1 MPSSS
6 TRTTSSIASLRSPL
20 ISTIVVASE
29 RVQKLLAAAGL
40 ASRRTAEEWI
50 RAGRVRVDG
59 AVVQIG
65 DRADPGQQTITVD
78 GRRVGVAAHASW
90 AVHKPRGFLTTVR
103 DTAGRRTVMDL
114 LPPGLPRLY
123 PVGRLDLDTEG
134 LVLLTNDGALAHAL
148 LHPSLGSEREYQVT
162 ARGRMS
168 DTSLGHLVTGVEL
181 EDGRTAPA
189 EVSAARFDG
198 RVDATR
204 FVLVL
209 REGRKRQIRRA
220 LAALGHPVL
229 RLVRTRLG
237 PLRLG
242 RLPPG
247 AARPLTGGELRA
259 FERHVAALRR
269 QRQKSGKPPRQPL
282 EAGEEP
288 VRKAHRKPREDRQRP

>member
-1 MPSSS
+1 M
-6 TRTTSSIASLRSPL
+6 
-20 ISTIVVASE
+20 ASE

-40 ASRRTAEEWI
+40 ASRRAAEEWI

-65 DRADPGQQTITVD
+65 DRADPDRQTITVD
-78 GRRVGVAAHASW
+78 GKRVRVAPHASW
-90 AVHKPRGFLTTVR
+90 AVHKPRGLLTTVR
-103 DTAGRRTVMDL
+103 DTDGRRTVMDL

-162 ARGRMS
+162 ARGRIS
-168 DTSLGHLVTGVEL
+168 EASLGRLASGVEL
-181 EDGRTAPA
+181 DDGRTAPA
-189 EVSAARFDG
+189 EVSGARFDA
-198 RVDATR
+198 RANATR

-237 PLRLG
+237 PLRMG
-242 RLPPG
+242 RLPAG
-247 AARPLTGGELRA
+247 AARPLTGGEVRTL
-259 FERHVAALRR
+259 ERHALALRR
-269 QRQKSGKPPRQPL
+269 RQKPTGNGPQQPADRGV
-282 EAGEEP
+282 E
-288 VRKAHRKPREDRQRP
+288 VSRKARSKPRNTR

>member
-1 MPSSS
+1 M
-6 TRTTSSIASLRSPL
+6 
-20 ISTIVVASE
+20 ASE

-65 DRADPGQQTITVD
+65 DRADPDQQTITVD
-78 GRRVGVAAHASW
+78 GRRVGVAPHANW
-90 AVHKPRGFLTTVR
+90 AVHKPRGVLTTVR

-148 LHPSLGSEREYQVT
+148 LHPSLGSEREYSVT

-168 DTSLGHLVTGVEL
+168 DTILGRLASGVEL

-189 EVSAARFDG
+189 EVSAVRFDA
-198 RVDATR
+198 RADATR

-229 RLVRTRLG
+229 RLIRTRLG

-242 RLPPG
+242 RLPAG

-269 QRQKSGKPPRQPL
+269 QRQTTGKASGQPPEAGAKPARKARRKPL
-282 EAGEEP
+282 ET
-288 VRKAHRKPREDRQRP
+288 RQTP

>member
-1 MPSSS
+1 MP
-6 TRTTSSIASLRSPL
+6 
-20 ISTIVVASE
+20 SE

-40 ASRRTAEEWI
+40 ASRRTAEEWV

-59 AVVQIG
+59 AVVGLG
-65 DRADPGQQTITVD
+65 DRADPDRQTITID
-78 GRRVGVAAHASW
+78 GRPVRVAPHVSW
-90 AVHKPRGFLTTVR
+90 AVHKPRGVLTTVR

-123 PVGRLDLDTEG
+123 PVGRLDWDTEG

-148 LHPSLGSEREYQVT
+148 LHPSLGSEREYHVT

-168 DTSLGHLVTGVEL
+168 DTSLRRLAEGIEL
-181 EDGRTAPA
+181 EDGPTAPA
-189 EVSAARFDG
+189 DVRAPHFEARA
-198 RVDATR
+198 DATR

-242 RLPPG
+242 RLPAG
-247 AARPLTGGELRA
+247 AARPLSGAEVRA
-259 FERHVAALRR
+259 LERHASALRSRR
-269 QRQKSGKPPRQPL
+269 QAAGNRPRQPV
-282 EAGEEP
+282 ARRG
-288 VRKAHRKPREDRQRP
+288 KARGTANRKP

>member
-1 MPSSS
+1 MS
-6 TRTTSSIASLRSPL
+6 A
-20 ISTIVVASE
+20 E
-29 RVQKLLAAAGL
+29 RIQKLLAAAGL
-40 ASRRTAEEWI
+40 TSRRAAEEWI

-59 AVVQIG
+59 RVVGIG
-65 DRADPGQQTITVD
+65 ERADLDRQVLTVD
-78 GRRVGVAAHASW
+78 GRRVRLASPVSW
-90 AVHKPRGFLTTVR
+90 ALHKPRGILTTAR
-103 DTAGRRTVMDL
+103 DTTGRRTVMDL
-114 LPPGLPRLY
+114 LPPGVPRLF

-168 DTSLGHLVTGVEL
+168 DAELRRLEAGVEL

-189 EVSAARFDG
+189 EVGAPHFDARA
-198 RVDATR
+198 DATR
-204 FVLVL
+204 FTLVL

-242 RLPPG
+242 RLPAG
-247 AARPLTGGELRA
+247 AARPLTGGEVRSLQ
-259 FERHVAALRR
+259 RHAVALTRRR
-269 QRQKSGKPPRQPL
+269 QT
-282 EAGEEP
+282 AGN
-288 VRKAHRKPREDRQRP
+288 RLR

>member
-1 MPSSS
+1 M
-6 TRTTSSIASLRSPL
+6 
-20 ISTIVVASE
+20 ASE

-40 ASRRTAEEWI
+40 ASRRAAEEWI

-59 AVVQIG
+59 AIVQIG
-65 DRADPGQQTITVD
+65 DRADPDRQSITVD
-78 GRRVGVAAHASW
+78 GKRVRVAPPASW
-90 AVHKPRGFLTTVR
+90 AVHKPRGILTTVR
-103 DTAGRRTVMDL
+103 DTDGRRTVMDL

-162 ARGRMS
+162 ARGRIS
-168 DTSLGHLVTGVEL
+168 EASLDRLASGVEL
-181 EDGRTAPA
+181 DDGRTAPA
-189 EVSAARFDG
+189 EVSAARFDA
-198 RVDATR
+198 RAQATR

-237 PLRLG
+237 PLRMG
-242 RLPPG
+242 RLPAG
-247 AARPLTGGELRA
+247 AARPLTGGEMRTL
-259 FERHVAALRR
+259 ERHAQALRR
-269 QRQKSGKPPRQPL
+269 RQKPTGNGSRQP
-282 EAGEEP
+282 ADGGAK
-288 VRKAHRKPREDRQRP
+288 VSKKARSKPRNTRQTS

>member
-1 MPSSS
+1 
-6 TRTTSSIASLRSPL
+6 
-20 ISTIVVASE
+20 VASE

-40 ASRRTAEEWI
+40 ASRRAAEEWI

-65 DRADPGQQTITVD
+65 DRADPERQTITVD
-78 GRRVGVAAHASW
+78 GKRVRSSPPASW
-90 AVHKPRGFLTTVR
+90 AVHKPRGLLTTVR
-103 DTAGRRTVMDL
+103 DTDGRRTVMDL

-162 ARGRMS
+162 ARGRIS
-168 DTSLGHLVTGVEL
+168 EASLDRLASGVEL
-181 EDGRTAPA
+181 DDGRTAPA
-189 EVSAARFDG
+189 EVSAARFDA
-198 RVDATR
+198 RANATR

-220 LAALGHPVL
+220 LAALGHPVV

-237 PLRLG
+237 PLRMG
-242 RLPPG
+242 RLPAG
-247 AARPLTGGELRA
+247 AARPLTGGELRTL
-259 FERHVAALRR
+259 ERHALALRR
-269 QRQKSGKPPRQPL
+269 RQKPTGNGRRQPADGGA
-282 EAGEEP
+282 E
-288 VRKAHRKPREDRQRP
+288 VRGKARSKPRNTRQTS

>member
-1 MPSSS
+1 MA
-6 TRTTSSIASLRSPL
+6 T
-20 ISTIVVASE
+20 E

-59 AVVQIG
+59 IVARIG
-65 DRADPGQQTITVD
+65 DRADPDQQTITVD
-78 GRRVGVAAHASW
+78 GRRVGVAPNASW
-90 AVHKPRGFLTTVR
+90 AVHKPRGVLTTVR

-148 LHPSLGSEREYQVT
+148 LHPSLGSEREYAVT

-168 DTSLGHLVTGVEL
+168 DTSLGRLASGVEL

-189 EVSAARFDG
+189 EVSAVRFDARAG
-198 RVDATR
+198 ATR

-237 PLRLG
+237 PLHLG
-242 RLPPG
+242 RLPAG

-269 QRQKSGKPPRQPL
+269 QRQTIGKPPRQPP
-282 EAGEEP
+282 EAASKPARE
-288 VRKAHRKPREDRQRP
+288 AHEKPRERRKIR